1 MLLFYS
7 IYLDKV
13 IERVLFMED
22 FPELIKALSKRVH
35 KIKDNILT
43 EEATKTSVIMPFFQA
58 LNYDVFN
65 PEEFLPEFVAD
76 VGIKRGEKVD
86 YAIMRNGEPL
96 ILIEAKSI
104 HEPLEKHD
112 SQLFRYFGTT
122 KAKFAI
128 LTNGATYRFYT
139 DLDEQNKMDDTPF
152 FEFNLLDVRDNQ
164 IAELYKFRRENFD
177 VENILT
183 TASELKYTN
192 EIKLFLTKQW
202 ENPSDDFVAFIL
214 SDIYPGKK
222 TKQVLE
228 KFNGV
233 VKKSLKQFLNDA
245 LNDKLKVALANTNL
259 ETDTPKTTQSIQEV
273 AVTEEPQVVTTEE
286 ELEGYVIIKLL
297 LRDHIDIERVHY
309 RDNLSYFNVLID
321 NNIRKWVCRLG
332 LERQNNKWL
341 QFNDEDKTMVN
352 INGVSDILDHKD
364 KILEVAKKFI

>member
-1 MLLFYS
+1 
-7 IYLDKV
+7 
-13 IERVLFMED
+13 MED
-22 FPELIKALSKRVH
+22 FPEVIKALSKRVH

-43 EEATKTSVIMPFFQA
+43 EEATKTSVIMPFFQS

-76 VGIKRGEKVD
+76 VGIKKGEKVD
-86 YAIMRNGEPL
+86 YAIMKNGDPL

-128 LTNGATYRFYT
+128 LTNGAIYRFYT
-139 DLDEQNKMDDTPF
+139 DLEEQNKMDDTPF
-152 FEFNLLDVRDNQ
+152 FEFNLLDIRDNQ
-164 IAELYKFRRENFD
+164 ILELYKFRRDNFD

-202 ENPSDDFVAFIL
+202 ENPSDEFVSFIL
-214 SDIYPGKK
+214 ADIYPGKK

-233 VKKSLKQFLNDA
+233 VKKSLKQFVNDA
-245 LNDKLKVALANTNL
+245 LNDKLKAALANTNADA
-259 ETDTPKTTQSIQEV
+259 EIDSDKNINSGKEV
-273 AVTEEPQVVTTEE
+273 AATEEPQIVTTQE
-286 ELEGYVIIKLL
+286 ELEGYVTVKLL
-297 LRDHIDIERVHY
+297 LHNVIEPDRVNY
-309 RDNLSYFNVLID
+309 RDNMSYFNVLLD
-321 NNIRKWVCRLG
+321 NNIRKWICRLG
-332 LERQNNKWL
+332 LDRHSNKWV
-341 QFNDEDKTMVN
+341 QFNDEDKTTVN
-352 INGVSDILDHKD
+352 INSVSDIIDHKD
-364 KILEVAKKFI
+364 KIVEVTKRFL